1 MSEESNFHE
10 DTWSANDE
18 MFNCDSLNELLNE
31 NDNLAVG
38 DIVWKGEK
46 FPVKIAA
53 YVDAGDIIE
62 MLGER
67 AYDEVGAVAAHRR
80 DAVSAATPES
90 AAFTSAIALSRQNS
104 VKNFAIYNHLLPPR
118 AAWSNTSWQIE
129 ARLRSGQSGRASF
142 APARH
147 TATDDLEEET
157 GVKNR
162 GVTQISR
169 T

>member
-18 MFNCDSLNELLNE
+18 MFNCDNLNELLNE
-31 NDNLAVG
+31 NDNLAAG

-67 AYDEVGAVAAHRR
+67 AYDDVGEVAE
-80 DAVSAATPES
+80 DWPDVSA
-90 AAFTSAIALSRQNS
+90 
-104 VKNFAIYNHLLPPR
+104 
-118 AAWSNTSWQIE
+118 E
-129 ARLRSGQSGRASF
+129 ARQELDAILGAWVSKHCA
-142 APARH
+142 
-147 TATDDLEEET
+147 ATF
-157 GVKNR
+157 
-162 GVTQISR
+162 
-169 T
+169 